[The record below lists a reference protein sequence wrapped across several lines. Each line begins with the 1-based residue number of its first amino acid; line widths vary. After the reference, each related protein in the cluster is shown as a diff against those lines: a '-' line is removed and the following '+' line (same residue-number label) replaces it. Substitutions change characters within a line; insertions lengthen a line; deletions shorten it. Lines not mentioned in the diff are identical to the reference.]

1 MLVLCWTNLI
11 LLFSVKAL
19 SSFPLFLVV
28 TLCKGSHPKFVQ
40 KYYALKKFISTAS
53 DIGWFRLHYSY
64 DICLLKIPNTYIISI
79 HINIYIYAYTIYTY
93 IYIYIYIYIYTY
105 TYIYNIYYS
114 N

>member
-19 SSFPLFLVV
+19 SSFPLFLVL
-28 TLCKGSHPKFVQ
+28 TLCKHSHPKFVQ

-53 DIGWFRLHYSY
+53 DFGWFRLHYSY

-79 HINIYIYAYTIYTY
+79 HIYIYAYTIYT
-93 IYIYIYIYIYTY
+93 YIYIYTY

-114 N
+114 Y